1 MAQRNRFS
9 RFESNHILRTMM
21 RPVLLLFM
29 ACIMVLNGCS
39 AIDRGLKKFS
49 TADWSGSNLSSIPYE
64 NRLQQYRQGNL
75 VPNPSFEQGWGI
87 ADDQKGTFTLKG
99 WQKVGRNVEWINRE
113 SGADAAQEVGTGSH
127 AVKIAR
133 KKAGELDDA
142 EGILSDYIP
151 VIPGNYYFTYRV
163 KLNHITSHNPRL
175 GARLQD
181 AVVIRVLFFDDHKHP
196 VDPGAMNP
204 VSQTLIDSS
213 DKGYSFSN
221 YWAIDDFPWGTVR
234 GRTYNYPYSEG
245 DVPDRTRYVRLFF
258 GLKGSG
264 TMWLDD
270 IVFRYSKWN
279 FTALERL
286 MPYFDRPLPP
296 TQRIIPTPKNIY
308 PLNDVVFYDSQ
319 SAQPEMLLIVLPENP
334 AAAEQAAA
342 KILQQKIRLVIGA
355 VDPAAET
362 KELGIRIIKNDVPD
376 NDMLNAGLIF
386 SVGRNR
392 FFQQIQPELPMQLI
406 RNKQQG
412 YIIASE
418 KVGNA
423 QAVFLNGTTP
433 LANYY
438 AAATAVQLFADNACV
453 YHNAAVID
461 YPDFLG
467 RAYVFKKWE
476 NSRELENDINA
487 MEKMSLFKL
496 NKVYLG
502 YNRSG
507 SSWFKIDALYR
518 RGIRDAGNWCRKNG
532 TISLAMMVNPYSHL
546 GFEASVETLD
556 DQLRYT
562 WIHGSPQ
569 SLAMLKNVYKFA
581 LDAGANTIMLLADDS
596 VPHAGT
602 THQNYSLY
610 TEEDKN
616 RFINLQNAQA
626 YVINHLKQWLEA
638 EYPET
643 RLEFCPPWYSNEHID
658 RSRGKA
664 EQYFKDLTFQIPPDV
679 AVVWTGPTIRS
690 LSIDMAD
697 LYRYKGLI
705 GRWPM
710 IWDNTLYARSLKSR
724 DYGGYPAHYPG
735 KVKLCNLFEPFDTY
749 RPDNFQNYSDHAQMY
764 TNGSAY
770 SEVYRIKYATV
781 ADYEWN
787 TAAYDPEL
795 SLWKVLR
802 RLYGE
807 ACAKELLRFN
817 NAYYEVYDA
826 CLRMEL
832 EGVNPDYIKR
842 GNKFLRSMD
851 DHLATL
857 SAALPGSKRLVNELS
872 AYLNTQK
879 KWFEK
884 LSRTPGSQE

>member
-1 MAQRNRFS
+1 MERK
-9 RFESNHILRTMM
+9 M
-21 RPVLLLFM
+21 RLVLLFFM

-39 AIDRGLKKFS
+39 TIGRGLKKIVP
-49 TADWSGSNLSSIPYE
+49 ADWSGSDPSSIPYE
-64 NRLQQYRQGNL
+64 NRLQQYDQGNL
-75 VPNPSFEQGWGI
+75 VPNPSFEAGGGTTV
-87 ADDQKGTFTLKG
+87 DRKDTFTLKG
-99 WQKVGRNVEWINRE
+99 WEKVGRNVAWIVRE
-113 SGADAAQEVGTGSH
+113 SGADAAQEVSTGSH
-127 AVKIAR
+127 AVKIVR
-133 KKAGELDDA
+133 KKAGELDEA
-142 EGILSDYIP
+142 EGILSDYIS
-151 VIPGNYYFTYRV
+151 VIPGNYYFTYAV
-163 KLNHITSHNPRL
+163 KLKNITGNKPRL

-181 AVVIRVLFFDDHKHP
+181 AVVIRVLFFDGHKQP
-196 VDPGAMNP
+196 LDPGALNP
-204 VSQTLIDSS
+204 VSRTLIDSS

-221 YWAIDDFPWGTVR
+221 YWTIDNFPWSTVR
-234 GRTYNYPYSEG
+234 ARTYNYPYAEG
-245 DVPDRTRYVRLFF
+245 DVPDRTRYVRLFL

-296 TQRIIPTPKNIY
+296 AERIVPTPKKIY
-308 PLNDVVFYDSQ
+308 PLNDVVFYDPQ
-319 SAQPEMLLIVLPENP
+319 SAQPEMVLIVLPENP
-334 AAAEQAAA
+334 AAAEQVAA
-342 KILQQKIRLVIGA
+342 KILQQKIRDVIGA
-355 VDPAAET
+355 VEPAAES
-362 KELGIRIIKNDVPD
+362 KKLGIRIINNDPTD
-376 NDMLNAGLIF
+376 NDMINTGLIF

-392 FFQQIQPELPMQLI
+392 FFQRIQPELPMQLI

-418 KVGNA
+418 KVGSA
-423 QAVFLNGTTP
+423 QVIFLNGTTP

-438 AAATAVQLFADNACV
+438 AAATAVQLFEHNTCV
-453 YHNAAVID
+453 YHNAFVID

-467 RAYVFKKWE
+467 RSYVFKKWE

-487 MEKMSLFKL
+487 MEQMSQFKL

-502 YNRSG
+502 YNRKG
-507 SSWFKIDALYR
+507 NSWYKIDALYQ
-518 RGIRDAGNWCRKNG
+518 RGIKDAGNWCRENG

-546 GFEASVETLD
+546 GFEASVATLD
-556 DQLRYT
+556 DQLRHT
-562 WIHGSPQ
+562 WTHGSPQ
-569 SLAMLKNVYKFA
+569 SLAMLKDVYKFA
-581 LDAGANTIMLLADDS
+581 LDAGADTIMLLADDS

-626 YVINHLKQWLEA
+626 YVINQLKQWLDA

-679 AVVWTGPTIRS
+679 AIVWTGPTIRS
-690 LSIDMAD
+690 LSVDMAD
-697 LYRYKGLI
+697 LYRYKRLI

-710 IWDNTLYARSLKSR
+710 IWDNTLYARSLKNQS
-724 DYGGYPAHYPG
+724 YGGFPAHYPG

-749 RPDNFQNYSDHAQMY
+749 RPDNFQNYSDGAQMY

-787 TAAYDPEL
+787 TAAYNPEL
-795 SLWKVLR
+795 SLWKVLCH
-802 RLYGE
+802 LYGPS
-807 ACAKELLRFN
+807 CAKELLRFN
-817 NAYYEVYDA
+817 NAYYKVYDA

-832 EGVNPDYIKR
+832 AGVNPDYIKR
-842 GNKFLRSMD
+842 GSEFLSAMD
-851 DHLATL
+851 SHFAKL
-857 SAALPGSKRLVNELS
+857 SAALPDSKRLIDELNDFLS
-872 AYLNTQK
+872 RQK

-884 LSRTPGSQE
+884 LSRTSASRE

>member
-1 MAQRNRFS
+1 MVC
-9 RFESNHILRTMM
+9 IT
-21 RPVLLLFM
+21 LLT
-29 ACIMVLNGCS
+29 GCS
-39 AIDRGLKKFS
+39 AIDHGLMKFGPS
-49 TADWSGSNLSSIPYE
+49 DRSGSDPTRIPYE
-64 NRLQQYRQGNL
+64 KRLQKYEQGNL
-75 VPNPSFEQGWGI
+75 VANASFEEGSRTA
-87 ADDQKGTFTLKG
+87 ADPNNSFTLKG
-99 WQKVGRNVEWINRE
+99 WEKVGRNVAWVNQE
-113 SGADAAQEVGTGSH
+113 SGAEAEQEAQTGSH

-133 KKAGELDDA
+133 KKAGELDDP
-142 EGILSDYIP
+142 EGVLSDYIS
-151 VIPGNYYFTYRV
+151 VIPGNYYFSYSV
-163 KLNHITSHNPRL
+163 KFKDLTSHKPRL

-181 AVVIRVLFFDDHKHP
+181 AVVIRMLFFDGGKQP
-196 VDPGAMNP
+196 LDPRAMNP

-234 GRTYNYPYSEG
+234 GRTYNYPYFEG
-245 DVPDRTRYVRLFF
+245 DVPDGTRYVRLFL
-258 GLKGSG
+258 GLKGKG
-264 TMWLDD
+264 TMWLDN

-296 TQRIIPTPKNIY
+296 AQRVVPTPKTIY
-308 PLNDVVFYDSQ
+308 PLNDVVFCDPQHAQ
-319 SAQPEMLLIVLPENP
+319 SEMILIVLPENP

-342 KILQQKIRLVIGA
+342 KILQQKIRDVICA
-355 VDPAAET
+355 VDPAAKPKGPE
-362 KELGIRIIKNDVPD
+362 IRIAKNDPAG
-376 NDMLNAGLIF
+376 NDINNAGLIF
-386 SVGRNR
+386 SIGRNR
-392 FFQQIQPELPMQLI
+392 FLQRIHPDLPMELV

-433 LANYY
+433 LASYY
-438 AAATAVQLFADNACV
+438 AAATAVQLFEDNACV

-487 MEKMSLFKL
+487 MERLSLFKL

-502 YNRSG
+502 YNRNGG
-507 SSWFKIDALYR
+507 SWYQIDALYR
-518 RGIRDAGNWCRKNG
+518 RGIEDAGNWCRENG

-546 GFEASVETLD
+546 GFEAPVETLD
-556 DQLRYT
+556 GQLRYT
-562 WIHGSPQ
+562 WTHSSPQ

-581 LDAGANTIMLLADDS
+581 LDAGADTIMLLADDS
-596 VPHAGT
+596 VPHTGT
-602 THQNYSLY
+602 NPQNYSLY
-610 TEEDKN
+610 TAEDKN
-616 RFINLQNAQA
+616 RFVNLQNAQA
-626 YVINHLKQWLEA
+626 YVINQLKQWLAA
-638 EYPET
+638 EYPGT

-658 RSRGKA
+658 RSRGQA
-664 EQYFKDLTFQIPPDV
+664 EQYFQDLVYQIPLDV
-679 AVVWTGPTIRS
+679 AIVWTGPTIRS
-690 LSIDMAD
+690 LSVDMAD
-697 LYRYKGLI
+697 LYRYKRLI

-710 IWDNTLYARSLKSR
+710 IWDNTLYARSATNRS
-724 DYGGYPAHYPG
+724 YGGFPAHYPG

-749 RPDNFQNYSDHAQMY
+749 RPDNFQNYSDGARMY

-795 SLWKVLR
+795 SLWKVLC
-802 RLYGE
+802 RLYGP
-807 ACAKELLRFN
+807 ACAKALLQFN

-826 CLRMEL
+826 CLRMASA
-832 EGVNPDYIKR
+832 GVNPDDIKR
-842 GNKFLRSMD
+842 GRQCLRSME
-851 DHLATL
+851 DHLAAL
-857 SAALPGSKRLVNELS
+857 SAGLPGSKRLINELNGLLS
-872 AYLNTQK
+872 KQK

-884 LSRTPGSQE
+884 LSGTSESRE